1 MITNL
6 IYFASAETADTG
18 IFGSLGIDWKLLAYQ
33 TVAFL
38 ILLWILSKFVFPVLR
53 KMVEDRQSEI
63 EASRRAAARAMN
75 QAESAKSEI
84 NDMLKNAK
92 KEAAQIVT
100 DAKDQANKMIKD
112 SDEKA
117 KDRAEKMIQSANEDI
132 AKEIKKA
139 RTALRNETIDMVAL
153 ATEKVASKK
162 LSEKIDKDLI
172 SESIEEAK

>member
-1 MITNL
+1 
-6 IYFASAETADTG
+6 
-18 IFGSLGIDWKLLAYQ
+18 
-33 TVAFL
+33 
-38 ILLWILSKFVFPVLR
+38 
-53 KMVEDRQSEI
+53 MVEDRQSEI

-117 KDRAEKMIQSANEDI
+117 KDRAEKIIQSANEDI

-172 SESIEEAK
+172 FESIEEAK